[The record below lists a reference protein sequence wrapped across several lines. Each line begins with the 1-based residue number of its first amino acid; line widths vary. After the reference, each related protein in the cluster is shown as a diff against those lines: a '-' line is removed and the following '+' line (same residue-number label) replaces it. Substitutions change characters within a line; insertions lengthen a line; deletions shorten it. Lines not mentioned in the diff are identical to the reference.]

1 MTVDLQ
7 NSSHDIGTPHPEFD
21 TLEAG
26 SHSPEVTHQTHPRM
40 LRNLQG
46 ERGMESCDSLV
57 HRLIDVVRS
66 VRWKSR
72 LSVFSTIASGYSD
85 STYRALTVLS

>member
-1 MTVDLQ
+1 MAVDLQ
-7 NSSHDIGTPHPEFD
+7 NPSHDIGTPHPEFD

-46 ERGMESCDSLV
+46 ERGMKICGY
-57 HRLIDVVRS
+57 HAHHLIDAVRS
-66 VRWKSR
+66 VRRKSR
-72 LSVFSTIASGYSD
+72 LSVISTTASGYSD
-85 STYRALTVLS
+85 PTYRSLTVLS